1 MNFEWDE
8 NKAESNL
15 KTHGVSFEEAMDAFF
30 DPNAVRAFDLDHS
43 KEEQRFYLIGFS
55 SRRLLF
61 VIYAEI
67 GEIKDTIRLISARKA
82 ERKYQNEYVEA
93 NPEE

>member
-1 MNFEWDE
+1 MKTKLNQI
-8 NKAESNL
+8 L
-15 KTHGVSFEEAMDAFF
+15 KRTVLVLRKPWMPFLT
-30 DPNAVRAFDLDHS
+30 VRAFDLDHS